1 MSRINDIRKSVD
13 IKHMYVGL
21 DLHKA
26 TINATVMDENGTVL
40 KEVKIKSADSL
51 RNFSDS
57 IPLGSDIV
65 IKSSSTWYWAYR
77 ILSERHNVIKP
88 AKAIAE
94 SKVKVDSLTLA
105 NLLRG
110 GYIA

>member
-1 MSRINDIRKSVD
+1 
-13 IKHMYVGL
+13 MYVGL

-40 KEVKIKSADSL
+40 NEVKIKSEPDSL
-51 RNFSDS
+51 RDFSES
-57 IPLGSDIV
+57 IPFGSDIA
-65 IKSSSTWYWAYR
+65 IESSSTWYWAYR
-77 ILSERHNVIKP
+77 ILSERHNDVTLSNPLKT
-88 AKAIAE
+88 KAIAE
-94 SKVKVDSLTLA
+94 SKVKTDKVDSLTLA